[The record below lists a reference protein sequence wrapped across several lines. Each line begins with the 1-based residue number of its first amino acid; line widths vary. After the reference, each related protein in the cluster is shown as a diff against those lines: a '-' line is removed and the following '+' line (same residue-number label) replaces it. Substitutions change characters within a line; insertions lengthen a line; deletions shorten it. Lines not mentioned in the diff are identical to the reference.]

1 MARLPERLL
10 SLVSFLCACGYPALC
25 QTKASMTGQSRQVES
40 TPPPHRSPDGG
51 WRYWPTTSPPTLPKI
66 TGVLLK
72 GLGKG
77 STGKPA
83 TLIPQYSTPGLGA
96 IDACDLNADG
106 TVNSADVQ
114 MAVNQALN
122 LEACTDADLHL
133 NNTCTVL
140 DVQVIAADIVTGTC
154 LVPNCPSP
162 LTYPSTLPNP
172 TVAPAC
178 PPPLPVNPNPPNSTL
193 EDDGPIHPCMYV
205 EDGVRFQ
212 AIEVT
217 GVSGEQALNL
227 NLYEGAA
234 CNPNNLVDQVFFGE
248 PYPFYPNATMLYWM
262 RHFWDQPGT
271 SAVWTVGN
279 ITTPCIDYS
288 KVPDCD

>member
-1 MARLPERLL
+1 MHRLPGILS
-10 SLVSFLCACGYPALC
+10 SLVTLLCACVCSALC
-25 QTKASMTGQSRQVES
+25 QTTSSTQPSLASQLRRAEGLSAPQLSRDGDSGPSALARTTDAPSFWFADLATTATTKAV
-40 TPPPHRSPDGG
+40 
-51 WRYWPTTSPPTLPKI
+51 TT
-66 TGVLLK
+66 
-72 GLGKG
+72 
-77 STGKPA
+77 
-83 TLIPQYSTPGLGA
+83 PQYSTPGLGA
-96 IDACDLNADG
+96 IDACDLNANG
-106 TVNSADVQ
+106 TVDSADVE
-114 MAVNQALN
+114 MAVNQVLN
-122 LEACTDADLHL
+122 PGTCTDADLHL

-140 DVQVIAADIVTGTC
+140 DVQVIAADIATGTC
-154 LVPNCPSP
+154 LVPNCASP

-178 PPPLPVNPNPPNSTL
+178 PPTLPPNPNPPNSTTQ
-193 EDDGPIHPCMYV
+193 DDGPIHPCMYV
-205 EDGVRFQ
+205 RDGVRFQ

-234 CNPNNLVDQVFFGE
+234 CNPNNWVDQVFFGE
-248 PYPFYPNATMLYWM
+248 PYPFYGNATSLYWM

-288 KVPDCD
+288 KVPDCS